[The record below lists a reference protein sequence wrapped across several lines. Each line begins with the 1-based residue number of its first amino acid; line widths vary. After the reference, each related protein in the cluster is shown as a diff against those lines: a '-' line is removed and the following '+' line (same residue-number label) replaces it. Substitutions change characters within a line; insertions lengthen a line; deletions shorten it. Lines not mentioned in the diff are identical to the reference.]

1 MSNKCNTVRDMR
13 PASIDFFF
21 FSHPF
26 QSLQGWATLLAWESL
41 FSCCFHWHECRN
53 HHLLTIKKKKKM
65 QRLSQ
70 EELFGSQAE
79 TFGVKVKP
87 KHRKEDQKHLLSP
100 PLSRKHKA
108 MENFALIT
116 SFFSVI
122 FFFFISLWNLE

>member
-1 MSNKCNTVRDMR
+1 
-13 PASIDFFF
+13 
-21 FSHPF
+21 
-26 QSLQGWATLLAWESL
+26 
-41 FSCCFHWHECRN
+41 
-53 HHLLTIKKKKKM
+53 M

-122 FFFFISLWNLE
+122 FFFFLFHYGTLNDKNVMSQQLHPQSRHLTRINVVPPCLFLFHFAAAEAQKSPEQKNIRCN